1 VVKLKKKSCVIVF
14 LVLCC
19 TVAPVIAGSA
29 AETSPALVAVI
40 NKMKSAYSLI
50 LETEEVGGDAS
61 AMVERLNVLLD
72 DVTVLEAASE
82 QDSEVMARLL
92 RDVSSIEQDLGS
104 LRQVAISRA
113 ELATRNLYLNSV
125 AGVVIVLVLG
135 FFSWRWFRSSYV
147 QRMMKM
153 RPEVVP
159 IES

>member
-1 VVKLKKKSCVIVF
+1 MDKLKKKSFVIVF

-29 AETSPALVAVI
+29 AETSPELVAVI

-50 LETEEVGGDAS
+50 LEIEEVGGDAS

-92 RDVSSIEQDLGS
+92 REVSSIEQDLGS

>member
-1 VVKLKKKSCVIVF
+1 VDKLKKKSFVIVF

-29 AETSPALVAVI
+29 AETSPELVAVI

-50 LETEEVGGDAS
+50 LEIEEVGGDAS